1 MAKWKNEKAIIDRIN
16 ILREEIEDLERK
28 AQKAERESDFETVA
42 KIRYGELQKKQQELK
57 DSEHELNQLPEGSR
71 FTAQQVTAN
80 DIADVVSKWTG
91 IPVLSL
97 NKVKKT
103 NCSI

>member
-1 MAKWKNEKAIIDRIN
+1 MENEKAIIDRIN

-28 AQKAERESDFETVA
+28 AQKTERESDFETVA
-42 KIRYGELQKKQQELK
+42 KIRYGELQKTTRTKRLWAWAQ
-57 DSEHELNQLPEGSR
+57 SVPWR
-71 FTAQQVTAN
+71 FSFYCQQVTAN

-91 IPVLSL
+91 IPVSKLQQSE
-97 NKVKKT
+97 KT